1 MQQHNFQK
9 TFSGV
14 SNYEIVNIARN
25 NRGSEFSSYEIELQ
39 SRVTQNDVALRAT
52 NSKFFIESLA
62 WIY

>member
-25 NRGSEFSSYEIELQ
+25 NRGLEFSSYEIELQ

-52 NSKFFIESLA
+52 NLKYFIESLA